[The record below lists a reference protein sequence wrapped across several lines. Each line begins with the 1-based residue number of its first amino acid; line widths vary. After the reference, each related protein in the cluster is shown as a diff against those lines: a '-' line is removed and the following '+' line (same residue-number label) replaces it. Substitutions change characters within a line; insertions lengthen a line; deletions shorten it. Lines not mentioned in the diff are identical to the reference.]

1 MGATPPFQE
10 GGTDL
15 APFLGFGT
23 APAPFLGIGTEAP
36 PGWDL
41 VLFTSPRTHRP
52 APGDAPTEVHPWA
65 LNRHRL
71 RANLGASLEQPKPA
85 ISGSGTVSQPPG
97 SSSQAAGSY
106 RAEKSDVG
114 LKSDVRKTLFF

>member
-52 APGDAPTEVHPWA
+52 APGDAPTDLLPILT
-65 LNRHRL
+65 LNPPL
-71 RANLGASLEQPKPA
+71 RFLGFVR
-85 ISGSGTVSQPPG
+85 SG
-97 SSSQAAGSY
+97 
-106 RAEKSDVG
+106 
-114 LKSDVRKTLFF
+114 